1 MNNHPSPAQE
11 HDAASNCISADR
23 LSIAF
28 KTSAGTVKAVD
39 QVSLAIRHGENVG
52 IIGESG
58 SGKTTLG
65 RALVGLL
72 EPIAGDIYYAGT
84 PKASL
89 SRRQYRQMRCDYQI
103 IFQDPHAALN
113 PRMTILQ
120 SVMEPLE
127 ILQQGN
133 WDSRRKVALETLER
147 VGVAPEISHRYP
159 HELSG
164 GQKQRINIARVL
176 TMRPKFIVCDEV
188 TAALDV
194 SIRGSILNLFSDL
207 QKEFGI
213 TYCFI
218 THDISVVSHVSDRIG
233 VLYLGQLMEIG
244 PAEAVS
250 ERPLHPYTE
259 ALLSAE
265 PLPLPSDLRDVSRRI
280 HLQGEIPSPLS
291 PPSGCPFHTR
301 CPIAQPRCSAERPL
315 LRELKPGHWAACH
328 FAVAEGNPISAASRN
343 ATPRE
348 ASSNPT
354 SNHVHAYLSSS
365 PTQLQESTSNGKL

>member
-1 MNNHPSPAQE
+1 MQENN
-11 HDAASNCISADR
+11 AASNCISTDR
-23 LSIAF
+23 LSIVF
-28 KTSAGTVKAVD
+28 KTRAGTVKAVD
-39 QVSLAIRHGENVG
+39 QVSIAIQSGENVG

-72 EPIAGDIYYAGT
+72 EPTDGDIYYSGT
-84 PKASL
+84 PKASF
-89 SRRQYRQMRCDYQI
+89 SRHQYRQMRRDYQI

-113 PRMTILQ
+113 PRMPILQ

-127 ILQQGN
+127 ILGQGN
-133 WDSRRKVALETLER
+133 WESRRKTALETLER

-207 QKEFGI
+207 QEELGI

-244 PAEAVS
+244 PAETLS

-265 PLPLPSDLRDVSRRI
+265 PLPLPSDLRKTSRRI
-280 HLQGEIPSPLS
+280 HLEGEIPSPLS

-301 CPIAQPRCSAERPL
+301 CPMAQPRCAQERPP
-315 LRELKPGHWAACH
+315 LRELKPGHWVACH
-328 FAVAEGNPISAASRN
+328 FAIPEGNPISA
-343 ATPRE
+343 
-348 ASSNPT
+348 
-354 SNHVHAYLSSS
+354 
-365 PTQLQESTSNGKL
+365 STKNRIQYAD